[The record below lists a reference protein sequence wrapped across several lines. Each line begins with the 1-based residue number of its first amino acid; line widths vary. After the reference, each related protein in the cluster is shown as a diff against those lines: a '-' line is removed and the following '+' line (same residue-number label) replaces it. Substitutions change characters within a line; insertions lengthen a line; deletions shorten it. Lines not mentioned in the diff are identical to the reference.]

1 MLIFLWVLMMA
12 FGLTDSVG
20 GEVFHPLIYSFEMRL
35 RNLMWVDMGNGSISS
50 SCDEESSESMVLWLF
65 MSDYSSEMS
74 IIYFIVPIGFSSD
87 IYFCNVLS
95 LFYVFLVGGRI
106 FSVFYVAGP
115 GIIIDS
121 CSI

>member
-50 SCDEESSESMVLWLF
+50 SCDEESSESMVL
-65 MSDYSSEMS
+65 
-74 IIYFIVPIGFSSD
+74 
-87 IYFCNVLS
+87 
-95 LFYVFLVGGRI
+95 
-106 FSVFYVAGP
+106 
-115 GIIIDS
+115 
-121 CSI
+121 